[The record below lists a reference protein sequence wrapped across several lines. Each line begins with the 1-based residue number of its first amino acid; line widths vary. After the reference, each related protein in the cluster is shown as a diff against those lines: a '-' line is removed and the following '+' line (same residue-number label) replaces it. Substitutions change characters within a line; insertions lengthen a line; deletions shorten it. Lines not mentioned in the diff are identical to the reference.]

1 MTQAPAR
8 PAEALL
14 RDGEPEAALKALQ
27 DEIRTRPADAKL
39 RIYLFQLLC
48 VLGRWERALQQLQVI
63 AELDASALPMVQTYR
78 EAILCEG
85 LREAVFAGRKVPLL
99 FGDPEEWLALLVEAL
114 LKEGAGATD
123 DALRLRER
131 AFELAPTS
139 AGTVD
144 GQAFAW
150 IADADMRI
158 GPLLEALIN
167 GRYYWVP
174 FSRLAQ
180 VRLEEPADLRDRV
193 WMPAQLQFTNG
204 GEVAALLPTRYP
216 GSAAAGAALQLARAT
231 EWREQ
236 GEGQFI
242 GLGQRMLT
250 TDAGDLPLMDLRE
263 ITFTLS

>member
-1 MTQAPAR
+1 MSQATL
-8 PAEALL
+8 AESLL

-27 DEIRTRPADAKL
+27 DEIRARPADARL

-48 VLGRWERALQQLQVI
+48 VLGRWERALQQLQVVG
-63 AELDASALPMVQTYR
+63 ELDAAALPMVQAYR

-99 FGDPEEWLALLVEAL
+99 FGEPEEWLALLVEAL
-114 LKEGAGATD
+114 LKEGDGAVD
-123 DALRLRER
+123 DARRLRER
-131 AFELAPTS
+131 AFELAPAT
-139 AGTVD
+139 AGTAD
-144 GQAFAW
+144 GQAFEW
-150 IADADMRI
+150 IADGDMRI

-180 VRLEEPADLRDRV
+180 IRLEEPADLRDRV

-216 GSAAAGAALQLARAT
+216 GSSGAGPALQLARAT
-231 EWREQ
+231 EWLER
-236 GEGQFI
+236 GEGQYI

-263 ITFTLS
+263 IVLTVS